1 MWRQL
6 GGHEL
11 TQQFPIGGAVVDF
24 ACRSAKLAVEL
35 DGGQHDLAADEDA
48 KRTRLIEAHGYRVVR
63 YWNCNVMENLNGV
76 LEDLLRHLSIAT
88 DR

>member
-1 MWRQL
+1 LWRQL
-6 GGHEL
+6 GGHKF

-35 DGGQHDLAADEDA
+35 DGGQHDLGAEEDA
-48 KRTRLIEAHGYRVVR
+48 RRTERLEAHGYRVIR
-63 YWNCNVMENLNGV
+63 YWNSDVMENLDGV